1 MFQSGVDER
10 ISGSRPIRAPEVV
23 QDGPKEVTNWHP
35 RDPQN
40 GCFGTY
46 QKVVFDRET
55 YQMGYIPIGPNGGQI
70 GVPGRTATSQ
80 GRRHHVDVFMEDS
93 KESMDWGGSRET
105 PAGVQMGVNSG
116 VPKYPKWVKY
126 RGDTEIHQ
134 FRRYE
139 MGAYGPGE
147 SHATALRNG

>member
-1 MFQSGVDER
+1 MRKYRISHEPRIPPICPMFQSVVDER
-10 ISGSRPIRAPEVV
+10 ITGSRPIRAPEVV

-40 GCFGTY
+40 RCFGTY

-70 GVPGRTATSQ
+70 WGPGRTAASQ

-105 PAGVQMGVNSG
+105 PQVS
-116 VPKYPKWVKY
+116 K
-126 RGDTEIHQ
+126 RGQ
-134 FRRYE
+134 FR
-139 MGAYGPGE
+139 GSPN
-147 SHATALRNG
+147 TPNG